1 MSLWVVLVGKP
12 TEDVSDSEHQPHQVS
27 DCAEGDCADEKPTE
41 LALIHPESAPL
52 HQWFASGA
60 NAECCWPRLDPRDAA
75 QMDGRERCVISR
87 SHAFIMPS
95 AASADDRKIGSF
107 RL

>member
-12 TEDVSDSEHQPHQVS
+12 TEGVSDSEHQPHQVS
-27 DCAEGDCADEKPTE
+27 DCAEGNRADQKPTE
-41 LALIHPESAPL
+41 SALIHSELTPL
-52 HQWFASGA
+52 HKLFVTGA

-75 QMDGRERCVISR
+75 QVDGRERCVISR

-95 AASADDRKIGSF
+95 AVPADDRKIGSF